1 MNFFSR
7 RNQILLR
14 ELVKTDFKLRYQGS
28 LIGYLW
34 SILKPLL
41 LFLVMYLVF
50 VRFLKFGGEIP
61 HFAIALLLGITIWN
75 FFSEATNMGMLSMV
89 NRGDLLRKVNFS
101 KQVIVFSVIANAMI
115 NLLLSLVVVI
125 IFAFING
132 VQMSWTVA
140 FIPFLLIELVLFTAG
155 ISFILATLFVYF
167 RDLGPIWEVVMQAGF
182 YGTPIIYPITQ
193 ISKTHL
199 GVAKSLML
207 NPMAQIIQ
215 DMRYILT
222 FSNNTNPTLWQMV
235 HNPMVIIIPY
245 LIPFLVFA
253 FGLFVFNK
261 NAKKFAEVISVS
273 YTHLTLPTILRV

>member
-1 MNFFSR
+1 M
-7 RNQILLR
+7 
-14 ELVKTDFKLRYQGS
+14 
-28 LIGYLW
+28 IGYLW

-167 RDLGPIWEVVMQAGF
+167 RDLGPIWEVVMQAWILW
-182 YGTPIIYPITQ
+182 YTNH
-193 ISKTHL
+193 IS
-199 GVAKSLML
+199 
-207 NPMAQIIQ
+207 N
-215 DMRYILT
+215 
-222 FSNNTNPTLWQMV
+222 
-235 HNPMVIIIPY
+235 
-245 LIPFLVFA
+245 
-253 FGLFVFNK
+253 
-261 NAKKFAEVISVS
+261 
-273 YTHLTLPTILRV
+273 YTDF